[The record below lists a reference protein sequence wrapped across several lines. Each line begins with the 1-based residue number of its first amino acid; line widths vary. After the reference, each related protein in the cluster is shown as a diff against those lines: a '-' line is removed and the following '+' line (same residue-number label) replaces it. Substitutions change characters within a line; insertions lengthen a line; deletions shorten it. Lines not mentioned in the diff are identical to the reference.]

1 MGDFDDMA
9 RSIAAGRGTG
19 LMLRHYAP
27 QRVRLAGGL
36 LDCRATIARLVFCQ
50 TVVMIDTSWDQ
61 KVDDFYEHA
70 FDESDPRGAIAA
82 MQSLASERPA
92 GDASALF
99 EMGGIHD
106 SLGLEAEAIQYYRAA
121 IKAGLEGE
129 RATRVFIQLAST
141 LRNVGESA
149 EAVSVLESSPA
160 SEDDEGARQ
169 AFLALAL
176 YDAGRYGDALR
187 TALLA
192 LIPTLDGY
200 KRALRE
206 YAEELPSTLPAGQ

>member
-1 MGDFDDMA
+1 MN
-9 RSIAAGRGTG
+9 ST
-19 LMLRHYAP
+19 P
-27 QRVRLAGGL
+27 
-36 LDCRATIARLVFCQ
+36 
-50 TVVMIDTSWDQ
+50 WDQ
-61 KVDDFYEHA
+61 KVNDFYEHA
-70 FDESDPRGAIAA
+70 FDESDPRAAIAA
-82 MQSLASERPA
+82 MQYLASERPA

-141 LRNVGESA
+141 LRNVGDSA
-149 EAVSVLESSPA
+149 EAVSVLESSPT

-206 YAEELPSTLPAGQ
+206 YAEELPSTLPPGQ

>member
-1 MGDFDDMA
+1 
-9 RSIAAGRGTG
+9 
-19 LMLRHYAP
+19 
-27 QRVRLAGGL
+27 
-36 LDCRATIARLVFCQ
+36 
-50 TVVMIDTSWDQ
+50 MIDTSWDQ